1 MVGQFLILAVEGL
14 HGGVLF
20 LEQGQLPLGALV
32 APPGAKV
39 ETRQQK
45 HSGDHQSAAGGEQK
59 GGAAD
64 GPRHLVEVFG
74 NAYGEDAVV
83 SCGGDH
89 RHAGGVAL
97 RLIEA
102 GSLLALPLALEQKAQ
117 ARLPGETVRRQLHT
131 YLLTGLVEQDLAARV
146 QKEDLIPGRGGEA
159 AGHLPVKEREVHQ
172 RGVPQPPLPLQL
184 EGEIDGAVLRHA
196 GADTVPLVQAAPDG
210 KRIAGASRGGEQ
222 HPPVLETEKVGDKG
236 LTDKR
241 VVLEQLKELL
251 RLPGEA
257 VGLRIG
263 KVLQPDEVVQL
274 PDKLL
279 QGARN
284 AAVHRTGQSVELAV
298 RLLQQEGVVAAEALH
313 GQGQAANGE
322 EKNQDHQ
329 KKNRRPALFLPLHT
343 THPLVKFRQI
353 LYTEIILD
361 FKPAVKGE
369 KHSGG
374 YGADCGRR

>member
-1 MVGQFLILAVEGL
+1 M
-14 HGGVLF
+14 
-20 LEQGQLPLGALV
+20 
-32 APPGAKV
+32 
-39 ETRQQK
+39 
-45 HSGDHQSAAGGEQK
+45 
-59 GGAAD
+59 
-64 GPRHLVEVFG
+64 
-74 NAYGEDAVV
+74 
-83 SCGGDH
+83 
-89 RHAGGVAL
+89 
-97 RLIEA
+97 
-102 GSLLALPLALEQKAQ
+102 
-117 ARLPGETVRRQLHT
+117 
-131 YLLTGLVEQDLAARV
+131 
-146 QKEDLIPGRGGEA
+146 
-159 AGHLPVKEREVHQ
+159 
-172 RGVPQPPLPLQL
+172 
-184 EGEIDGAVLRHA
+184 
-196 GADTVPLVQAAPDG
+196 
-210 KRIAGASRGGEQ
+210 
-222 HPPVLETEKVGDKG
+222 
-236 LTDKR
+236 
-241 VVLEQLKELL
+241 KELL

-257 VGLRIG
+257 IGLRIG

>member
-1 MVGQFLILAVEGL
+1 M
-14 HGGVLF
+14 
-20 LEQGQLPLGALV
+20 
-32 APPGAKV
+32 
-39 ETRQQK
+39 
-45 HSGDHQSAAGGEQK
+45 
-59 GGAAD
+59 
-64 GPRHLVEVFG
+64 VEVFG

-196 GADTVPLVQAAPDG
+196 GADTVPPVQAAPDG

-257 VGLRIG
+257 IGLRIG

-298 RLLQQEGVVAAEALH
+298 RLLQQEGVVAAEALY

>member
-1 MVGQFLILAVEGL
+1 M
-14 HGGVLF
+14 
-20 LEQGQLPLGALV
+20 
-32 APPGAKV
+32 
-39 ETRQQK
+39 
-45 HSGDHQSAAGGEQK
+45 
-59 GGAAD
+59 
-64 GPRHLVEVFG
+64 
-74 NAYGEDAVV
+74 
-83 SCGGDH
+83 
-89 RHAGGVAL
+89 
-97 RLIEA
+97 
-102 GSLLALPLALEQKAQ
+102 
-117 ARLPGETVRRQLHT
+117 
-131 YLLTGLVEQDLAARV
+131 
-146 QKEDLIPGRGGEA
+146 
-159 AGHLPVKEREVHQ
+159 
-172 RGVPQPPLPLQL
+172 

-196 GADTVPLVQAAPDG
+196 GADTVPPVQAAPDG

-279 QGARN
+279 QGTRN
-284 AAVHRTGQSVELAV
+284 AAVHRAGQSVELAV